1 MLKLTEFYQQYTH
14 IMTSK
19 NTAIILANLGTPDA
33 PTPKAVRY
41 YLREFLSDTRVIEIP
56 KLIWQVI
63 LNCFVLTTRPKRVA
77 EAYDSVWTAEG
88 SPLLAI
94 LKQQAQDLQAHL
106 SDQGIDIS
114 VYAATTYG
122 NPSIKSVMT
131 QLMAGGVE
139 SFVVL
144 PLFPQYSATSTAAAF
159 DKIFEV
165 MLKTRNLP
173 QLNLIKDYH
182 NHPLYIEAL
191 AQSVESYWRSNG
203 RADKLLM
210 SFHGIP
216 KPYADKGDPYPEQCR
231 TTAVLLADRLGLAAD
246 AWAMSFQSRFG
257 AQEWLKPYTD
267 ELLTEWGQ
275 SGVSVQVMS
284 PAFSADCLETLEE
297 LAVEN
302 RDHFLKSGGRS
313 YDYIPALNTDPIHIQ
328 MMASLVTP
336 YLNGYAD
343 PILASA

>member
-1 MLKLTEFYQQYTH
+1 
-14 IMTSK
+14 MTNK
-19 NTAIILANLGTPDA
+19 KTAIILANLGTPDA
-33 PTPKAVRY
+33 PTPTAVRA

-77 EAYDSVWTAEG
+77 EAYDSVWTADG

-94 LKQQAQDLQAHL
+94 LKQQAQDLQTRL
-106 SDQGIDIS
+106 SHQGIHTP

-122 NPSIKSVMT
+122 NPSIKSVMA
-131 QLMAGGVE
+131 QLMAEGVE

-159 DKIFEV
+159 DKIFKL
-165 MLKTRNLP
+165 MLDTRNVP
-173 QLNLIKDYH
+173 QLQLIKDYH
-182 NHPLYIEAL
+182 DHPLYIEAL
-191 AQSVESYWRSNG
+191 AQSVERYWQAHD

-231 TTAVLLADRLGLAAD
+231 TTAMLLADRLGLASD
-246 AWAMSFQSRFG
+246 AWAISFQSRFG

-267 ELLTEWGQ
+267 ELLAEWGQ
-275 SGVSVQVMS
+275 AGVSVQVMS

-302 RDHFLKSGGRS
+302 RDHFLQAGGKS
-313 YDYIPALNTDPIHIQ
+313 YDYIPALNTDPLHID
-328 MMASLVTP
+328 MMADLVKWRLIDWYDHT
-336 YLNGYAD
+336 
-343 PILASA
+343 

>member
-1 MLKLTEFYQQYTH
+1 
-14 IMTSK
+14 MTNK
-19 NTAIILANLGTPDA
+19 KTAIILANLGTPDA
-33 PTPKAVRY
+33 PTPTAVRA

-77 EAYDSVWTAEG
+77 EAYDSVWTADG

-94 LKQQAQDLQAHL
+94 LKQQAQDLQTRL
-106 SDQGIDIS
+106 SHQGIHTP

-122 NPSIKSVMT
+122 NPSIKSVMA
-131 QLMAGGVE
+131 QLMAEGVE

-159 DKIFEV
+159 DKIFKL
-165 MLKTRNLP
+165 MLDTRNVP
-173 QLNLIKDYH
+173 QLQLIKDYH
-182 NHPLYIEAL
+182 DHPLYIEAL
-191 AQSVESYWRSNG
+191 AQSVERYWQAHG

-231 TTAVLLADRLGLAAD
+231 TTAVLLADRLGLASD
-246 AWAMSFQSRFG
+246 AWAISFQSRFG

-267 ELLTEWGQ
+267 ELLAEWGQ
-275 SGVSVQVMS
+275 AGVSVQVMS

-302 RDHFLKSGGRS
+302 CDHFLQAGGKS
-313 YDYIPALNTDPIHIQ
+313 YDYIPALNTDPLHID
-328 MMASLVTP
+328 MMADLVKWRLIDRYDHT
-336 YLNGYAD
+336 
-343 PILASA
+343 

>member
-1 MLKLTEFYQQYTH
+1 
-14 IMTSK
+14 MTNK
-19 NTAIILANLGTPDA
+19 KTAIILANLGTPDA
-33 PTPKAVRY
+33 PTPTAVRA
-41 YLREFLSDTRVIEIP
+41 YLREFLSDTRVIEMP

-77 EAYDSVWTAEG
+77 EAYDSVWTADG

-94 LKQQAQDLQAHL
+94 LKQQAQDLQARL
-106 SDQGIDIS
+106 SHQGIHAP

-122 NPSIKSVMT
+122 NPSIKSVMA
-131 QLMAGGVE
+131 QLMAEGVE

-159 DKIFEV
+159 DKIFKL
-165 MLKTRNLP
+165 MLDTRNVP
-173 QLNLIKDYH
+173 QLQLIKDYH
-182 NHPLYIEAL
+182 DHPLYIEAL
-191 AQSVESYWRSNG
+191 AQSVERYWQAHG

-231 TTAVLLADRLGLAAD
+231 TTAVLLADRLGLASD
-246 AWAMSFQSRFG
+246 AWAISFQSRFG

-267 ELLTEWGQ
+267 ELLAEWGQ
-275 SGVSVQVMS
+275 AGVSVQVMS

-302 RDHFLKSGGRS
+302 RDHFLQAGGKS
-313 YDYIPALNTDPIHIQ
+313 YDYIPALNTDPLHID
-328 MMASLVTP
+328 MMADLVKWRLIDRYDHT
-336 YLNGYAD
+336 
-343 PILASA
+343 